1 MALASLIVGTAE
13 LEGEGGGVRAALPFL
28 GRSLI
33 EHQARQAAAAGARH
47 IVILV
52 ERVPAAL
59 VGAIDRLK
67 RDGIG
72 VELARSVADAADRI
86 HPEERL
92 LVIADGLIARQE
104 LVERAGSATVPSL
117 FTVPDSIDAAAFE
130 RIDAGA
136 RWAGLAL
143 IDGTL
148 LRTTAAQL
156 GEWDLQ
162 STLLRR
168 IVQAGAV
175 RIDVPPAAV
184 TLAMSV
190 DAVGVAER
198 ALLAGEGL
206 GKFLPGSAREGLAGF
221 LLARGIQPLWL
232 RGAALAMA
240 ALAVILAGVGW
251 HGSAALALA
260 ASGPLLA
267 LPGRIDAIGLRPA
280 RWRGLWRAGRDALA
294 AAAVVALAWRFA
306 ADGGGWG
313 IWPLAGGAIGGMIA
327 LFAVERL
334 LGRPLVGPAA
344 MALLFLPFAWVGQPQ
359 WGLAAIALAALS
371 ILLFGLNRV
380 AGRLEKGDFSADTRI

>member
-13 LEGEGGGVRAALPFL
+13 LETPGAGVRAGLPFL

-59 VGAIDRLK
+59 VGAVDRLK
-67 RDGIG
+67 RDGIA

-86 HPEERL
+86 HPDERL
-92 LVIADGLIARQE
+92 LVIADGLVARQE
-104 LVERAGSATVPSL
+104 MVMRAGAAAVPSL
-117 FTVPDSIDAAAFE
+117 FVLPDSIDTARFE

-148 LRTTAAQL
+148 LRRTAAML

-168 IVQAGAV
+168 IVQAEAA
-175 RIDVPPAAV
+175 RIELPPAAV
-184 TLAMSV
+184 TLAESAE
-190 DAVGVAER
+190 AVRGVER
-198 ALLAGEGL
+198 ALLAGEGM
-206 GKFLPGSAREGLAGF
+206 GQWLPRPLREGLSGF
-221 LLARGIQPLWL
+221 LLARGIQPHWL
-232 RGAALAMA
+232 RGAALALAAIALLAAGLGWYATA
-240 ALAVILAGVGW
+240 ALAF
-251 HGSAALALA
+251 A

-267 LPGRIDAIGLRPA
+267 LPGRIDAIALRPA
-280 RWRGLWRAGRDALA
+280 RGLWRIARDGLGALA
-294 AAAVVALAWRFA
+294 LAALAWRFA

-313 IWPLAGGAIGGMIA
+313 IWPLAAGMIGTLAA
-327 LFAVERL
+327 LRGIEAL
-334 LGRPLVGPAA
+334 AGRSLAGPSGL
-344 MALLFLPFAWVGQPQ
+344 ALLFLPFAWLGLPD
-359 WGLAAIALAALS
+359 WGLGAAWLAALAALLAGQR
-371 ILLFGLNRV
+371 LLAR
-380 AGRLEKGDFSADTRI
+380 RLENGNFSPDARA